1 MDEDLMDVVHG
12 YIAQTFSEE
21 LQVEIQNSF
30 ALFDAFEHRQ
40 AYVYLPDIVLD
51 IDADNTDLTQL
62 KFLSAIHE
70 QLDVIFKAHQIDL
83 SEDVELSAKNQI
95 LSVLFR
101 LQQLEDVVP
110 VLRILESSFSDE
122 EKIAKI
128 VEAYSELDEASV
140 LIAIESIHP
149 STLEQL
155 QFFLYAQEEK
165 EEKEPEIDPGVLNEI
180 QSNLKDFFAICG
192 QDNLA
197 FEFIQSGMTVGR
209 PIKLYYPYVKE
220 YLIAEEDVQS
230 AKNLLSLFLMAQD
243 TYQDPL
249 QIYRTY
255 SESLVLDTEQR
266 MRIETQMGALLNE
279 LHHYQEAQDVAKR
292 VSST

>member
-21 LQVEIQNSF
+21 LQAEIQNSF

-40 AYVYLPDIVLD
+40 AYVHLPDIVLD

-83 SEDVELSAKNQI
+83 NEDVELNVKNQI

-128 VEAYSELDEASV
+128 IEAYSELDEASV
-140 LIAIESIHP
+140 LIAIQSIHP
-149 STLEQL
+149 STLEHL
-155 QFFLYAQEEK
+155 QSFLYAQEERD
-165 EEKEPEIDPGVLNEI
+165 EKESEIDPGVLNEI
-180 QSNLKDFFAICG
+180 QSTLKDFFSICG

-220 YLIAEEDVQS
+220 YLITEEDVQS

-255 SESLVLDTEQR
+255 SESLVLDNEQR

>member
-21 LQVEIQNSF
+21 LQAEIQNSF
-30 ALFDAFEHRQ
+30 ALFDVFEHRQ
-40 AYVYLPDIVLD
+40 AYVHLPDIVLD
-51 IDADNTDLTQL
+51 IDADNTDVTQL

-83 SEDVELSAKNQI
+83 SEEVELSTKNQI

-128 VEAYSELDEASV
+128 IEAYSELDEASV

-155 QFFLYAQEEK
+155 QSFLYSQEERV
-165 EEKEPEIDPGVLNEI
+165 EKEPEIDHQVFSEI
-180 QSNLKDFFAICG
+180 QSNLKDFFSICG

-197 FEFIQSGMTVGR
+197 FEFIQSGISVGR

-220 YLIAEEDVQS
+220 YLIVKEDLQS

-266 MRIETQMGALLNE
+266 MRIETQMAALLNE

>member
-51 IDADNTDLTQL
+51 IDADNTDLTQS

-83 SEDVELSAKNQI
+83 SEDVELSTKNQI

-128 VEAYSELDEASV
+128 VEAHSELDEASV
-140 LIAIESIHP
+140 LIAIESIHS

-155 QFFLYAQEEK
+155 QSFLYIQEEK
-165 EEKEPEIDPGVLNEI
+165 EEKELEIDSGILNEI
-180 QSNLKDFFAICG
+180 QLNLKDFFAICG

-197 FEFIQSGMTVGR
+197 FEFIQSGITIGH
-209 PIKLYYPYVKE
+209 PIKLYNPYVKE
-220 YLIAEEDVQS
+220 YLIVKEDLQS

-266 MRIETQMGALLNE
+266 MRIETQMAALLNE

>member
-12 YIAQTFSEE
+12 YIAQMFSEE
-21 LQVEIQNSF
+21 LQAEIQNSF

-51 IDADNTDLTQL
+51 IDADNTDLTQS

-83 SEDVELSAKNQI
+83 SEDVELSTKNQI

-128 VEAYSELDEASV
+128 VEAHSELDEASV
-140 LIAIESIHP
+140 LIAIESIHS

-155 QFFLYAQEEK
+155 QSFLYIQEEK
-165 EEKEPEIDPGVLNEI
+165 EEKELEIDSGILNEI
-180 QSNLKDFFAICG
+180 QLNLKDFFAICG

-266 MRIETQMGALLNE
+266 MRIETQIGALLNE

>member
-12 YIAQTFSEE
+12 YIAQMFSEE
-21 LQVEIQNSF
+21 LQAEIQNSF

-51 IDADNTDLTQL
+51 IDADNTDLTQS

-83 SEDVELSAKNQI
+83 SEDVELSTKNQI

-128 VEAYSELDEASV
+128 VEAHSELDEASV
-140 LIAIESIHP
+140 LIAIESIHS

-155 QFFLYAQEEK
+155 QSFLYIQEEK
-165 EEKEPEIDPGVLNEI
+165 EEKELEIDSGILNEI
-180 QSNLKDFFAICG
+180 QLNLKDFFAICG

-197 FEFIQSGMTVGR
+197 FEFIQSGITIGH

-220 YLIAEEDVQS
+220 YLIVKEDLQS

-266 MRIETQMGALLNE
+266 MRIETQIGALLNE

>member
-51 IDADNTDLTQL
+51 IDADNTDLTQS

-83 SEDVELSAKNQI
+83 SEDVELSTKNQI

-128 VEAYSELDEASV
+128 VEAHSELDEASV
-140 LIAIESIHP
+140 LIAIESIHS

-155 QFFLYAQEEK
+155 QSFLYIQEEK
-165 EEKEPEIDPGVLNEI
+165 EEKELEIDSGILNEI
-180 QSNLKDFFAICG
+180 QLNLKDFFAICG

-197 FEFIQSGMTVGR
+197 FEFIQSGITIGH

-220 YLIAEEDVQS
+220 YLIVKEDLQS

-266 MRIETQMGALLNE
+266 MRIETQMAALLNE

>member
-12 YIAQTFSEE
+12 YIAQMFSEE
-21 LQVEIQNSF
+21 LQSEIQNSF

-83 SEDVELSAKNQI
+83 SEGVELSVKNQI

-249 QIYRTY
+249 QIYRIY
-255 SESLVLDTEQR
+255 SESLVLDNEQR
-266 MRIETQMGALLNE
+266 MRIETQIGALLNE